1 MSKSNKIA
9 NLLQIKDYITLTG
22 TTLGL
27 VSVMIVTIGGRALIS
42 LGFFLLAFTFGTD
55 LLDGYVARKTGTVNE
70 IGKELDSLNDSLT
83 FGIAPAV
90 LTFQAFRIGTVYD
103 YFLMFACALFALGGI
118 LRLARF
124 NISKMKGYT
133 GIPTPLTGLA
143 ILAFFYANYF
153 WGVASN
159 EGGGSSAFPFF
170 SQILIIIIMIFLA
183 WSNITINIVYA
194 KEKGK
199 DVYITFL
206 VFAPL
211 CPIFAILGILSPSFI
226 IASISSI
233 MFFVFESLI
242 LGYIII
248 SLIRTQLRKIKKKK
262 DKENIGSTK
271 EM

>member
-1 MSKSNKIA
+1 MSKITK
-9 NLLQIKDYITLTG
+9 LLQLKDYITLTG

-27 VSVMIVTIGGRALIS
+27 IAVMIVTIGGRALIS

-90 LTFQAFRIGTVYD
+90 LSFQAFRMGTIYD
-103 YFLMFACALFALGGI
+103 YFLIFACAVFALGAI

-124 NISKMKGYT
+124 NISTAKGYT

-143 ILAFFYANYF
+143 ILAYFYANYF
-153 WGVASN
+153 YGVAST
-159 EGGGSSAFPFF
+159 EMGGTGEFPFF
-170 SQILIIIIMIFLA
+170 SHILIIIVMLFLA
-183 WSNITINIVYA
+183 WSNITIHIVFE
-194 KEKGK
+194 KEKDK
-199 DVYITFL
+199 KVYITFM

-211 CPIFAILGILSPSFI
+211 CPIFAILGILNPNSFI
-226 IASISSI
+226 ATISSI
-233 MFFVFESLI
+233 CFFVFVFLI

-248 SLIRTQLRKIKKKK
+248 SFMRTQLRTRKRKKSQQ
-262 DKENIGSTK
+262 DQLNME
-271 EM
+271 